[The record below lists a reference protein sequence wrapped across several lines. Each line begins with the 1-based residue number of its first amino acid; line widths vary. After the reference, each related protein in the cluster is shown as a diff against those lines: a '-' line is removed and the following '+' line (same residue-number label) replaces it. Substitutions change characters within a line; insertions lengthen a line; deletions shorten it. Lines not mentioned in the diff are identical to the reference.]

1 MSGRFWRWFSAIM
14 LVTGGVL
21 VVWGFIARSNSED
34 GINGLA
40 SNIQAQALIF
50 SGAVIILIGVI
61 NLVVYKLFRPL
72 TQAGDNLMVAQGYQ
86 PGLGGTM
93 AMAADSM
100 AQANATMAAFNAGPN
115 LAYQVAA
122 SGVEGTGTVTGARP
136 TGQQSNLNPVYELDM
151 TINVAGMSPYAV
163 THTTEVNTLRVAQ
176 VAAGRQ
182 LPVPVNPADPRQM
195 LVQWEKVPVS

>member
-176 VAAGRQ
+176 VAVGRQ
-182 LPVPVNPADPRQM
+182 LPVRVNPADPRQM

>member
-1 MSGRFWRWFSAIM
+1 MSGKFWRWFSAIM
-14 LVTGGVL
+14 LITGGVL

-72 TQAGDNLMVAQGYQ
+72 TQASDNLMVAQGYR

-93 AMAADSM
+93 AMAANSM
-100 AQANATMAAFNAGPN
+100 AQANATMAAFNAGSTVG
-115 LAYQVAA
+115 YQIP
-122 SGVEGTGTVTGARP
+122 SGVEGTATITGSRP
-136 TGQQSNLNPVYELDM
+136 TGQQSNLNPVYALDM
-151 TINVAGMSPYAV
+151 AVNVAGMSPYTV
-163 THTTEVNTLRVAQ
+163 THTTEVSTLRVAQ
-176 VAAGRQ
+176 VAVGRQ
-182 LPVPVNPADPRQM
+182 LPVRVNPADPSQM
-195 LVQWEKVPVS
+195 LVLWEKVPVS

>member
-72 TQAGDNLMVAQGYQ
+72 TQAGDNLMVAQGYK

-176 VAAGRQ
+176 VAVGRQ
-182 LPVPVNPADPRQM
+182 LPVRVNPADPRQM

>member
-1 MSGRFWRWFSAIM
+1 MSGKFWRWFSAIM

-163 THTTEVNTLRVAQ
+163 THITEVNTLRVAQ
-176 VAAGRQ
+176 VAVGRQ
-182 LPVPVNPADPRQM
+182 LPVRVNPADPRQM

>member
-1 MSGRFWRWFSAIM
+1 MSGKFWRWFSAIM

-21 VVWGFIARSNSED
+21 IVWGFIARANSED

-50 SGAVIILIGVI
+50 SGAVIVLIGLI

-72 TQAGDNLMVAQGYQ
+72 TQAGDDLMVVRGYT
-86 PGLGGTM
+86 PGFGGTVK
-93 AMAADSM
+93 MAADSM
-100 AQANATMAAFNAGPN
+100 VQANATMATFNAGPN

-122 SGVEGTGTVTGARP
+122 SGVDGTGTVTGARP

-151 TINVAGMSPYAV
+151 TVNVAGMSPYAV

-176 VAAGRQ
+176 VSVGRQ
-182 LPVPVNPADPRQM
+182 LPVRVNPADPSQM

>member
-72 TQAGDNLMVAQGYQ
+72 TQAGDNLMVAQGYK
-86 PGLGGTM
+86 PELGGTM

-176 VAAGRQ
+176 VAVGRQ
-182 LPVPVNPADPRQM
+182 LPVRVNPADPRQM

>member
-1 MSGRFWRWFSAIM
+1 MSGKFWRWFSAIM
-14 LVTGGVL
+14 LATGAVL
-21 VVWGFIARSNSED
+21 IVWGFVARSNSED

-72 TQAGDNLMVAQGYQ
+72 TQAGDNLMVAQGYK

-93 AMAADSM
+93 AMAA
-100 AQANATMAAFNAGPN
+100 
-115 LAYQVAA
+115 
-122 SGVEGTGTVTGARP
+122 SGVDGTGTVTGARP

-163 THTTEVNTLRVAQ
+163 THTTEVSTLRVAQ
-176 VAAGRQ
+176 VTVGRQ
-182 LPVPVNPADPRQM
+182 LPVRVNPADPRQM

>member
-1 MSGRFWRWFSAIM
+1 MSGKFWRWFSAIM
-14 LVTGGVL
+14 LITGAVL

-61 NLVVYKLFRPL
+61 NLVVYRLFRPL
-72 TQAGDNLMVAQGYQ
+72 TQASDNLMVAQGYK

-93 AMAADSM
+93 SMAANSM
-100 AQANATMAAFNAGPN
+100 AQANATMAAFNAGSN
-115 LAYQVAA
+115 LGYQVAP
-122 SGVEGTGTVTGARP
+122 GVDGTAVVTGSRP

-151 TINVAGMSPYAV
+151 DVNVAGMSPYAV
-163 THTTEVNTLRVAQ
+163 THTTEVSTLRVAQ
-176 VAAGRQ
+176 VTVGRQ
-182 LPVPVNPADPRQM
+182 LPVRVNPADPSQM